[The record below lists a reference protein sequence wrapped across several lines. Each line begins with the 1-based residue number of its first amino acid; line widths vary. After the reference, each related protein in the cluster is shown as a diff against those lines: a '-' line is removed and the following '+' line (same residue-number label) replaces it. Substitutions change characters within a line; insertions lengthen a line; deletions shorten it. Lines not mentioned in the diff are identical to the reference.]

1 MGLFKREERSDARS
15 ERSDARSERSD
26 ARSERSDARSERSD
40 ARSERSDTRS
50 VKPAVSVQTRR
61 EEKYRLPVYSG
72 ERELYKA
79 LRETVPI
86 IDASIYKLR
95 RLLGGFTV
103 SCDDENAEKELA
115 GFLENVKVNASSNG
129 IDAFIGVYFEEL
141 LTYGNA
147 VGEIVMSGEEIAG
160 LYNASLSDVEIENGK
175 ALETKISLIENG
187 TKTAIKYP
195 ELLLVSAL
203 NPAAGEAKGT
213 SILRG
218 LPFVS
223 GILMKI
229 YQTIGTNWERLGNVR
244 FAVSCKS
251 DGDVYA
257 ADRAKQMAS
266 EWQKA
271 MRSHEIN
278 DFVAVG
284 DVKIQTIGAD
294 NQILESEIPVRQ
306 MLEQIVAKMGI
317 PPFLLGLSWSS
328 TERMSS
334 QQADVLTTELD
345 AYRAILTPVIGK
357 ICRMWLI
364 LNGYAPEYSVEWNEI
379 TMQDEVDHANAR
391 YLTARAETLEREMR
405 KETE

>member
-1 MGLFKREERSDARS
+1 MGLFRKTDKAASSAAVS
-15 ERSDARSERSD
+15 AG
-26 ARSERSDARSERSD
+26 
-40 ARSERSDTRS
+40 S
-50 VKPAVSVQTRR
+50 VTDAVSVQTRAQ
-61 EEKYRLPVYSG
+61 EKFMLPAYSG

-103 SCDDENAEKELA
+103 ACEDEKA
-115 GFLENVKVNASSNG
+115 GQRLRDFLENVKVNSSSNG

-147 VGEIVMSGEEIAG
+147 VGEIVLSEDEIIG
-160 LYNASLSDVEIENGK
+160 LYNASLDDVEIENGK
-175 ALETKISLIENG
+175 AFETKISLIENG
-187 TKTAIKYP
+187 AKTAIKYP

-203 NPAAGEAKGT
+203 NPAAGEAKGI

-244 FAVSCKS
+244 FAVSCKADDS
-251 DGDVYA
+251 VYA
-257 ADRAKQMAS
+257 ADRAKQMAA

-345 AYRAILTPVIGK
+345 AYRAILVPVISK
-357 ICRMWLI
+357 ICRIWLV
-364 LNGYAPEYSVEWNEI
+364 LNGYEPEYSIEWNEI
-379 TMQDEVDHANAR
+379 TMQDEVEHANAR
-391 YLTARAETLEREMR
+391 YLTARSEALEREMR